1 MALGLNKIVLA
12 NIATNAA
19 GAYFSN
25 ATVTA
30 TNAGAVVPAGTYL
43 VFPTANVQI
52 NANNGSTITTLIA
65 NNTGGMIISDGTNV
79 YAQSL
84 VAGNTTMTVITVS
97 GGANAPGTYTS

>member
-30 TNAGAVVPAGTYL
+30 TNAGAVVPAA
-43 VFPTANVQI
+43 TA
-52 NANNGSTITTLIA
+52 LR
-65 NNTGGMIISDGTNV
+65 
-79 YAQSL
+79 
-84 VAGNTTMTVITVS
+84 
-97 GGANAPGTYTS
+97 